1 MDERVDKWDND
12 NKDDLEDDFKEKKG
26 LKNYFDKQLPRIP
39 VHPIPDIT
47 QYDAE
52 DYTDVLK
59 QQNILTKNK
68 GTIYHW
74 M

>member
-12 NKDDLEDDFKEKKG
+12 DKDDLEDDFKEKKG

-47 QYDAE
+47 
-52 DYTDVLK
+52 
-59 QQNILTKNK
+59 
-68 GTIYHW
+68 
-74 M
+74 